1 MDVAA
6 TDLPAYR
13 ALLVVDMKDF
23 SGERGR
29 DHAELTES
37 IPAILRQAF
46 RRCGLVEL
54 WEEALFQGSTG
65 DGHFS
70 GFTSRSL
77 PHLLNPVLPAL
88 QTELDHRNE
97 TSGTTIRMRASV
109 NVGPMTGEGENTI
122 SDGSGDA
129 RVETH
134 RLLDSEPVRDLLER
148 SGRATCVAAIV
159 SARAF
164 EDAVLSGYSAEDPE
178 LYVPAPVQ
186 VKSYQ
191 GTAYLRVP
199 HPSGDLLRRGFS
211 NDDAGSSGEEVA
223 VREAGPWEPAG
234 GHAARDVR
242 GPVAQDGSRAGEN
255 VGDGSGNGNRNFWGN
270 PNFGTYHEGSRSTRM
285 QNSGDGGAQY
295 AGDHHGDVRHTFH
308 RGQRR

>member
-1 MDVAA
+1 MEPTA
-6 TDLPAYR
+6 LPNYR

-65 DGHFS
+65 DGYFS

-148 SGRATCVAAIV
+148 SGRATCVAAVV

-164 EDAVLSGYSAEDPE
+164 EDAVLPGYSAEDPD

-199 HPSGDLLRRGFS
+199 HPSGDLLRRGFRV
-211 NDDAGSSGEEVA
+211 DGPAKAGQSEE
-223 VREAGPWEPAG
+223 ESTPAG
-234 GHAARDVR
+234 TTGDTATDVG
-242 GPVAQDGSRAGEN
+242 GPVAQGAARASADISGQGHQIAY
-255 VGDGSGNGNRNFWGN
+255 GDQHNA
-270 PNFGTYHEGSRSTRM
+270 PHHEEPQHVTF
-285 QNSGDGGAQY
+285 QHSGDGGAQFT
-295 AGDHHGDVRHTFH
+295 GGHHGDINETFN
-308 RGQRR
+308 RRAQK